1 MADTILTILLF
12 IVLIEVIIITYLWN
26 RQKEIVEDLAEDC
39 NNFIDTELELE
50 SIILNAK
57 ANKELPSI
65 TVEKIEKVLF
75 PDNKQVK

>member
-12 IVLIEVIIITYLWN
+12 IVVIEAIINAHLWN
-26 RQKEIVEDLAEDC
+26 KQKEFIEDLLEDC
-39 NNFIDTELELE
+39 NSFIDTELELE

-57 ANKELPSI
+57 ANKELPFI

-75 PDNKQVK
+75 PDANQVK

>member
-12 IVLIEVIIITYLWN
+12 IVVIEAIINAYLWN
-26 RQKEIVEDLAEDC
+26 RQKEIVEDLVEDC

-57 ANKELPSI
+57 ANKELPFI
-65 TVEKIEKVLF
+65 TVEKIEKALF
-75 PDNKQVK
+75 QNNNPTK

>member
-12 IVLIEVIIITYLWN
+12 IVVIEAIINAHLWN
-26 RQKEIVEDLAEDC
+26 KQKEFIEDLLEDC
-39 NNFIDTELELE
+39 NSFIDTELELE

-57 ANKELPSI
+57 ANKELPFV

-75 PDNKQVK
+75 PDNKQTK

>member
-12 IVLIEVIIITYLWN
+12 IVLIEVIINTYLWN

-39 NNFIDTELELE
+39 NNLIDTELELE

-57 ANKELPSI
+57 ANKELPFI
-65 TVEKIEKVLF
+65 TVEKIEKALF
-75 PDNKQVK
+75 PNNNPTK